1 MHGRPQGAIEIYTLR
16 DRCGMVQPA
25 HLSKDT
31 LNNVTL
37 GHAVMPRVGLGLAAE
52 RSHFLDVGVGVSK
65 GEP

>member
-1 MHGRPQGAIEIYTLR
+1 
-16 DRCGMVQPA
+16 MVQPA